1 MLHSDSCVVDFRV
14 YGVGGRLRVE
24 ELTSR
29 DLAIAKN
36 LGSETAKIQFLVLQE
51 GGNREGCSGEG
62 GQANGWRSEKPGR
75 GGAVAGPMSL
85 NYSIV
90 SQFKSTRDPYGF
102 TVSITVNENQIEQEA
117 RTVIVRHSPDRNEL
131 RSWHEFFDS
140 KAADLRS

>member
-1 MLHSDSCVVDFRV
+1 ML
-14 YGVGGRLRVE
+14 
-24 ELTSR
+24 
-29 DLAIAKN
+29 
-36 LGSETAKIQFLVLQE
+36 
-51 GGNREGCSGEG
+51 
-62 GQANGWRSEKPGR
+62 
-75 GGAVAGPMSL
+75 L
-85 NYSIV
+85 NYLIV